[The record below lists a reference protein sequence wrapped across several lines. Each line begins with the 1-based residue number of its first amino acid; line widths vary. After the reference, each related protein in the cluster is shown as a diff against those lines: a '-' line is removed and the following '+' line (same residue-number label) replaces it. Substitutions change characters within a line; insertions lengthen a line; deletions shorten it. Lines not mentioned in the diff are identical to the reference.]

1 MIRVKTMETTDEG
14 RRHVQVKLRGELVTL
29 FNELAAGI
37 RDINRAISSSCR
49 NDGDRI
55 GARLT
60 YADLLKAMEKE
71 VRMESEQELAEYRN
85 AQIDRDAEQAMAE
98 EAEADLAEKI
108 WQSIQ
113 PGQADKEE

>member
-1 MIRVKTMETTDEG
+1 MIRVKTTEAIGDKG
-14 RRHVQVKLRGELVTL
+14 RHVQVKLRGDLRII
-29 FNELAAGI
+29 FRELAAAV
-37 RDINRAISSSCR
+37 REINRAINGICET
-49 NDGDRI
+49 DVDRI
-55 GARLT
+55 RARLA
-60 YADLLKAMEKE
+60 YIDILKEMENE
-71 VRMESEQELAEYRN
+71 IRVESELELAEYRN